1 MKIADNIER
10 LELPMNLMGSERL
23 IYPTLMWD
31 EDNVILVD
39 AGIPGYLLQLKNAM
53 IEAGVSFDRLNKIIV
68 THQDIDHIGGIK
80 GILSENPE
88 VRVFAHEED
97 KPYIRLKIL
106 DMFENSSVKVNQTI
120 SDGEVLPYCG
130 GITVIH
136 TPGHT
141 PGHVCLYHQMSKTLI
156 VGDTMNIID
165 KQLVGPN
172 KDMMSEDEANDANNS
187 LKKFKDYDIVNIIT
201 YHGGL
206 FNDKPNERIKELIR

>member
-1 MKIADNIER
+1 MKIADNIEM
-10 LELPMNLMGSERL
+10 LELPMNLMGSERT

-39 AGIPGYLLQLKNAM
+39 AGIPGYLLQLKNSM

-80 GILSENPE
+80 GILSEKPE
-88 VRVFAHEED
+88 VEVLAHEED
-97 KPYIRLKIL
+97 KPYIQGEKKIVRLNPQFMERINALPDVERLKIL
-106 DMFENSSVKVNQTI
+106 DMFENSSVKVNRTI

-141 PGHVCLYHQMSKTLI
+141 PGHICLYHQMSKTLI

-165 KQLVGPN
+165 DQLDGT
-172 KDMMSEDEANDANNS
+172 E
-187 LKKFKDYDIVNIIT
+187 
-201 YHGGL
+201 
-206 FNDKPNERIKELIR
+206 